1 MYRLRFL
8 PSIAATLFFSFALCS
23 TTQAAARTYVSV
35 TGNDANPCTFTSPCR
50 LFQKGHDV
58 VADGGEVIAL
68 TSGGYG
74 TLTITKNVTISGV
87 GVSAVASPN
96 STEDAI
102 TIATAGITVVL
113 RSISIRAFGAGT
125 GGSGIFVTAVGNLHV
140 EGCVISGFAGT
151 GILVNLAAD
160 GSYIFIKDTIM
171 RNNDGSGIEITTSTG
186 TVRASI
192 DNCRSERNMLY
203 GFTASN
209 NSRVTINRSIASGN
223 SADGFYAFSNVSG
236 GNSELNCEECVS
248 SNNLN
253 GFDATSFSGGVATIR
268 VPRSTATNNTANGF
282 LQTSAGVFNT
292 LGNNLVRGN
301 GTDTSGTI
309 TPITLQ

>member
-1 MYRLRFL
+1 MYKLRFL
-8 PSIAATLFFSFALCS
+8 LSIAATLFFSLALCS

-35 TGNDANPCTFTSPCR
+35 TGADSNPCTYASPCR
-50 LFQKGHDV
+50 LFQHAHDV

-68 TSGGYG
+68 TSGAYG

-125 GGSGIFVTAVGNLHV
+125 GGNGINVTSVRDLHI
-140 EGCVISGFAGT
+140 EGCVISGFIRT
-151 GILVNLAAD
+151 GILVDLST
-160 GSYIFIKDTIM
+160 GSHIFIKDTIV
-171 RNNDGSGIEITTSTG
+171 RNNGIGGIFITTSTG

-192 DNCRSERNMLY
+192 DNCRLERNFDD
-203 GFTASN
+203 GFFASN
-209 NSRVTINRSIASGN
+209 NSRVTINRSVASGN
-223 SADGFYAFSNVSG
+223 GGGGFYAFSDASG
-236 GNSELNCEECVS
+236 ATTALSCEECVS
-248 SNNLN
+248 SNNSN
-253 GFDATSFSGGVATIR
+253 GFIVQAYSGGAATIR
-268 VPRSTATNNTANGF
+268 VSHSVATNNSNNGF
-282 LQTSAGVFNT
+282 LQAVAGVFKS
-292 LGNNLVRGN
+292 LVNNLVDGN

-309 TPITLQ
+309 TVLAAQ